1 MITSIGIEN
10 LGVITDARID
20 LGAGLTVVTGE
31 TGAGKTM
38 FVTALDL
45 LLGQRAETSAV
56 RRDAEKAVVEGI
68 FALPAAGDEVDP
80 ASALDEEGHVQ
91 SAVAARI
98 AEAGGDVDEEA
109 VLTRIIPRS
118 GRARATAGGRTVPA
132 AVLREVGSQL
142 VSMHGQAEQM
152 TLRGQAQQRALL
164 DGIAGRRGAQALA
177 SYREAFA
184 AHRELEQEHQR
195 LEGTR
200 SERAARIDYLRSALE
215 AIDAVRPQP
224 GEDAE
229 LAALAARLGAAEE
242 LQQAAGIAHTLL
254 MGDDWSEQ
262 TNVVSLLAEATEALS
277 RAAGADAELAAR
289 LETLEDV
296 AVRVSDL
303 GAELSSYL
311 TGFADQEGMSLEDA
325 EARRAELGSL
335 SAYGEDLAAVLA
347 FEEQAGRELLALENS
362 EASLTDM
369 AQTVEAAR
377 ARLEEAAQELH
388 AARVEAGE
396 SFAAAVGE
404 ELAAL
409 AMPHAALSFR
419 VERTEPAAH
428 GGDDVRLLFT
438 SHAAAEPD
446 DIAKTASGGELSRV
460 MLAIEVVRARTEAFP
475 TFVFDEVD
483 AGVGGKAA
491 VEIGRRLARLAASS
505 QVIVVTHLPQVAAW
519 ADHHLVV
526 RKTDEGTGAVSGV
539 RELHGEDRTE
549 ELARML
555 AGVAD
560 STSAREHAEELV
572 RSATEAKAAFA
583 LASGVR
589 MRG

>member
-10 LGVITDARID
+10 LGVITHARID

-56 RRDAEKAVVEGI
+56 RRDADRAVVEGI
-68 FALPAAGDEVDP
+68 FALPGADEEVDP
-80 ASALDEEGHVQ
+80 ASAIDAEGREV

-98 AEAGGDVDEEA
+98 AEAGGDVDAEA

-142 VSMHGQAEQM
+142 VSMHGQAEQL

-164 DGIAGRRGAQALA
+164 DGVAGARGA
-177 SYREAFA
+177 EARAAYAEAYA
-184 AHRELEQEHQR
+184 AHRELEAEHRR
-195 LEGTR
+195 LEETR
-200 SERAARIDYLRSALE
+200 SERAARLDFLRRALE
-215 AIDAVRPQP
+215 TIDAVRPQP

-229 LAALAARLGAAEE
+229 LAALAARLGAAED
-242 LQQAAGIAHTLL
+242 LQQAVGGAHALL
-254 MGDDWSEQ
+254 MGDDWSER
-262 TNVVSLLAEATEALS
+262 TSVVALLAEARESLS
-277 RAAGADAELAAR
+277 RAAGVDETLAAR
-289 LETLEDV
+289 LEALEDV
-296 AVRVSDL
+296 SVRTADL

-311 TGFADQEGMSLEDA
+311 AGFADQEGMSLEDA
-325 EARRAELGSL
+325 EARRAALGSL
-335 SAYGEDLAAVLA
+335 SAYGEDLEAVLA
-347 FEEQAGRELLALENS
+347 FEEQAGRELLELENS

-369 AQTVEAAR
+369 AATVEAAR
-377 ARLEEAAQELH
+377 ARLEAAAEELH
-388 AARVEAGE
+388 AVRTQAGE
-396 SFAAAVGE
+396 AFAAAVGD
-404 ELAAL
+404 ELSAL

-419 VERTEPAAH
+419 VERTAPAAH
-428 GGDDVRLLFT
+428 GADDVRLLFT

-446 DIAKTASGGELSRV
+446 DIGKTASGGELSRV

-539 RELHGEDRTE
+539 RELAGEDRTE

-560 STSAREHAEELV
+560 SSSAREHAEELMG
-572 RSATEAKAAFA
+572 AAAQAKADFPRTADRA
-583 LASGVR
+583 
-589 MRG
+589 